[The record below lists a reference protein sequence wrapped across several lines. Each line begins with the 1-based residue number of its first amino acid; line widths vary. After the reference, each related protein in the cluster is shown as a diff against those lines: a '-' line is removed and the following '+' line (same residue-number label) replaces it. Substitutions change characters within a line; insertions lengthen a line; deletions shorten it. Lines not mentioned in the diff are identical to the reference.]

1 MTRQVL
7 DWKVLVKHIL
17 QQKSKTQNLAF
28 IRQTEGKSVLLSK
41 NVKLLIHSRFFSFAK
56 FPFQNL
62 LDHPV

>member
-17 QQKSKTQNLAF
+17 QQKSKTQNF
-28 IRQTEGKSVLLSK
+28 DIY
-41 NVKLLIHSRFFSFAK
+41 SFAK